1 MTLLDQIL
9 GRIPATHPHA
19 LPIYIN
25 FIKSHALQFESVFTE
40 NFLPVQEFLIA
51 KSDFTDNLDNHIGR
65 ITRKWKKQG
74 VYIGVTNISGWFDY
88 GKNDNVL

>member
-1 MTLLDQIL
+1 MSLLDPIL

-19 LPIYIN
+19 LPIHTN
-25 FIKSHALQFESVFTE
+25 FIKAHALQFEGVSTK
-40 NFLPVQEFLIA
+40 NGLPSQEFLIA

-74 VYIGVTNISGWFDY
+74 VYIAVTNISGWFDY